1 MSAKTAQGRENP
13 PRGGT
18 KYRTLWDH
26 GPRAATRAT
35 SKMAIGLWKM
45 ANGQKEMENGKWKMA
60 SDKKQVASKR
70 EMVSEMI

>member
-13 PRGGT
+13 PRP
-18 KYRTLWDH
+18 RTESRISEDH

-60 SDKKQVASKR
+60 NDKKQVASKR